1 MWAEISRLWGIK
13 EETMDTVKIGWG
25 RSEISMEGPISIP
38 GQMYVRISKGVLDP
52 LYATAVCVDG
62 GAGQK
67 AVIFCSVDVVV
78 LGKGIIKET
87 MRRCKEKCPD
97 MPVEAIV
104 MNATHT
110 HSSINYWSDRV
121 VTPDGVEALAGQEVY
136 DHVCNKIVEACC
148 EAWTSRKA
156 GGIGYGYGYA
166 VVGHSR
172 RVCYSIDRGAADPLG
187 AAPNGHAVMYGGTNR
202 PEFSHYEA
210 GADHFLNVMFTF
222 DGQEKLTGMILNVP
236 CPSQVSGGFEM
247 LSSDY
252 WHDVR
257 ELVKTEFGPDV
268 KIVTQCGCAGDLSP
282 RILHYWKA
290 QARRM
295 ELKYGM
301 GYDPYNNPRNSP
313 GNINKCMSER
323 KDIAERIVQGA
334 KEVYSWAKKEIFTQL
349 PVDHVSKELTLRK
362 RMITEE
368 EKQWCE
374 DNIAYMEAN
383 IPDTSTSTPEEVR
396 EAVSRFQSVKNRNKR
411 AIDRFHTQNEEPT
424 QQMLT
429 HVCRIGDICFATNR
443 FELYMD
449 YMHRMQARSPF
460 IQTFTIQMAGTE
472 ESCYLAT
479 ERGIANKGYSASLFC
494 NQIGAE
500 GGQQIVEET
509 LVILNE
515 MKAKDEA

>member
-1 MWAEISRLWGIK
+1 
-13 EETMDTVKIGWG
+13 MDTVKIGWG
-25 RSEISMEGPISIP
+25 RREISMDGPVSIP
-38 GQMYVRISKGVLDP
+38 GQMHVRISRGVLDP

-62 GAGQK
+62 GEGQK

-78 LGKGIIKET
+78 LGKKIIQET
-87 MRRCKEKCPD
+87 MRRAKEKCPD

-121 VTPDGVEALAGQEVY
+121 VTPDGVEALAGQQVY
-136 DHVCNKIVEACC
+136 DHVCNNIVSAVC
-148 EAWTSRKA
+148 EAWTSRTE

-172 RVCYSIDRGAADPLG
+172 RSCYFIDRGAADPLS
-187 AAPNGHAVMYGGTNR
+187 AAPNGHAVMYGGTAR
-202 PEFSHYEA
+202 PDFSHYEA

-222 DGQEKLTGMILNVP
+222 DPQEKLTGMILNVP
-236 CPSQVSGGFEM
+236 CPSQTSEQFTM

-268 KIVTQCGCAGDLSP
+268 KIVTQCGCAGDISP
-282 RILHYWKA
+282 RILHYQKA
-290 QARRM
+290 QMRRM
-295 ELKYGM
+295 KLKYGM
-301 GYDPYNNPRNSP
+301 EYDIAKVVRDNPD
-313 GNINKCMSER
+313 GINKSMSER

-334 KEVYSWAKKEIFTQL
+334 KEVYGWARKEIYTQV
-349 PVDHVSKELTLRK
+349 PVDHEAKELQLKR
-362 RMITEE
+362 RMITDE

-374 DNIAYMEAN
+374 DNIAKMEAL
-383 IPDTSTSTPEEVR
+383 IPDPEKSTPEDYR
-396 EAVSRFQSVKNRNKR
+396 IAKSRYESIRNRNLR
-411 AIDRFHTQNEEPT
+411 AIARYETQNEEPT
-424 QQMLT
+424 QPHLT
-429 HVCRIGDICFATNR
+429 HVARIGDICFATNR

-460 IQTFTIQMAGTE
+460 LQTFTIQMAGTE

-509 LVILNE
+509 LAILNE
-515 MKAKDEA
+515 MKAKDEQ

>member
-1 MWAEISRLWGIK
+1 
-13 EETMDTVKIGWG
+13 MDTVKIGWG
-25 RSEISMEGPISIP
+25 RREITMDGPVSIP
-38 GQMYVRISKGVLDP
+38 GQMRVRISQGVLDP

-62 GAGQK
+62 GEGQK
-67 AVIFCSVDVVV
+67 TVIFCSVDVVV
-78 LGKGIIKET
+78 LGKRIIQET
-87 MRRCKEKCPD
+87 VRRCKERYPE
-97 MPVEAIV
+97 MPAEAIV

-121 VTPDGVEALAGQEVY
+121 VTPDGFEALAGQEVY
-136 DHVCNKIVEACC
+136 DHVCNNIVDACC
-148 EAWTSRKA
+148 EAWTSRKE
-156 GGIGYGYGYA
+156 GGVGYGYGYA
-166 VVGHSR
+166 VVAHSR
-172 RVCYSIDRGAADPLG
+172 RTCYFVDRGAADPL
-187 AAPNGHAVMYGGTNR
+187 AMAPNGHAVMYGGTAR
-202 PEFSHYEA
+202 PDFSHYEA

-222 DGQEKLTGMILNVP
+222 DAAEKLTGMILNVP
-236 CPSQVSGGFEM
+236 CPSQVSENLEV

-282 RILHYWKA
+282 RILHYGKA

-295 ELKYGM
+295 KLKYDM
-301 GYDPYNNPRNSP
+301 GYDPALIKNLNEHDM
-313 GNINKCMSER
+313 NKRMSER

-334 KEVYSWAKKEIFTQL
+334 KEIYGWAKKEIFTQV
-349 PVDHVSKELTLRK
+349 PVDHEAKVLHLKK
-362 RMITEE
+362 RMITEQ
-368 EKQWCE
+368 EKQECE
-374 DNIAYMEAN
+374 DNIEKMKAL
-383 IPDTSTSTPEEVR
+383 IPDPEKCSPKEYRVAKSSYESIR
-396 EAVSRFQSVKNRNKR
+396 NRNLR
-411 AIDRFHTQNEEPT
+411 AIDRYEHQNEEPT
-424 QQMLT
+424 QEHLT
-429 HVCRIGDICFATNR
+429 HVARIGDICFATNR

-460 IQTFTIQMAGTE
+460 LQTFTIQMAGTE

-509 LVILNE
+509 LAILNE
-515 MKAKDEA
+515 MKAKDEQ

>member
-1 MWAEISRLWGIK
+1 M
-13 EETMDTVKIGWG
+13 MDTVKIGWG
-25 RSEISMEGPISIP
+25 RREISLDGPVSIP

-62 GAGQK
+62 GQGQK

-87 MRRCKEKCPD
+87 ARRCKERYPD

-121 VTPDGVEALAGQEVY
+121 VTADGFEALAGKTVY
-136 DHVCNKIVEACC
+136 DHVCNNIVEACC
-148 EAWTSRKA
+148 EAWTTRKE

-172 RVCYSIDRGAADPLG
+172 RSCYFVDRGAADPLG
-187 AAPNGHAVMYGGTNR
+187 VAPNGHAVMYGGTAR
-202 PEFSHYEA
+202 PDFSHYEA

-222 DGQEKLTGMILNVP
+222 DPLEKLTGMILNVP
-236 CPSQVSGGFEM
+236 CPSQVSENFEM

-257 ELVKTEFGPDV
+257 ELVKTEFGEDV

-282 RILHYWKA
+282 RILHYGKA

-295 ELKYGM
+295 KLKYDM
-301 GYDPYNNPRNSP
+301 GYDLAKAHHLSQDD
-313 GNINKCMSER
+313 INKRMSER

-334 KEVYSWAKKEIFTQL
+334 KEVYSWAKKEIFTQV
-349 PVDHVSKELTLRK
+349 PVDHMSKEMMLKR
-362 RMITEE
+362 RMITDE
-368 EKQWCE
+368 EKKWCE
-374 DNIAYMEAN
+374 DNIAFMEKN
-383 IPDTSTSTPEEVR
+383 IPSDKEGTPEQIRV
-396 EAVSRFQSVKNRNKR
+396 AVSRFESVRNRNLR
-411 AIDRFHTQNEEPT
+411 AIDRYKTQKEDPM
-424 QQMLT
+424 QPHLT
-429 HVCRIGDICFATNR
+429 HVVRIGDICFATNR

-460 IQTFTIQMAGTE
+460 LQTFTVQMAGTE
-472 ESCYLAT
+472 ESCYLASA
-479 ERGIANKGYSASLFC
+479 RGIANKGYSASLFC

-500 GGQQIVEET
+500 GGQQLVEET
-509 LVILNE
+509 LELLNE
-515 MKAKDEA
+515 MKAKDGQ

>member
-1 MWAEISRLWGIK
+1 
-13 EETMDTVKIGWG
+13 MDTVKIGWG
-25 RSEISMEGPISIP
+25 RREISLEGPVSIP
-38 GQMYVRISKGVLDP
+38 GQMHVRISKGVLDP

-67 AVIFCSVDVVV
+67 TVIFCSVDVVV
-78 LGKGIIKET
+78 LGKGIIRET
-87 MRRCKEKCPD
+87 ARRCKERFPD
-97 MPVEAIV
+97 MPAEAIV

-136 DHVCNKIVEACC
+136 DHVCNNIVDACC
-148 EAWTSRKA
+148 EAWISRKE

-172 RVCYSIDRGAADPLG
+172 RTCYFIDRGAADPLG
-187 AAPNGHAVMYGGTNR
+187 IAPNGHAVMYGGTAR
-202 PEFSHYEA
+202 PDFSHFEA

-222 DGQEKLTGMILNVP
+222 DAKEKLTGMLLNVP
-236 CPSQVSGGFEM
+236 CPSQVSENFEM

-257 ELVKTEFGPDV
+257 QLVKTEFGEDV
-268 KIVTQCGCAGDLSP
+268 LIVTQCGCAGDLSP
-282 RILHYWKA
+282 RILHYGKA

-295 ELKYGM
+295 KLKYDM
-301 GYDPYNNPRNSP
+301 GYDPAQLKSLNEHD
-313 GNINKCMSER
+313 INKRMSER
-323 KDIAERIVQGA
+323 KDIAERIVAGA
-334 KEVYSWAKKEIFTQL
+334 KEVYGWAKKEIFTQL
-349 PVDHVSKELTLRK
+349 PVDHEAKVMHLKR

-374 DNIAYMEAN
+374 DNIAQMESL
-383 IPDTSTSTPEEVR
+383 IPDPEKCTPEEYR
-396 EAVSRFQSVKNRNKR
+396 YAKSRYESIRNRNKR
-411 AIDRFHTQNEEPT
+411 AIDRYEHQNEEPT
-424 QQMLT
+424 QEHLT
-429 HVCRIGDICFATNR
+429 HVARIGDICFATNR

-460 IQTFTIQMAGTE
+460 LQTFTVQMAGTE
-472 ESCYLAT
+472 ESCYLAS

-500 GGQQIVEET
+500 GGQQLVEET
-509 LVILNE
+509 LEILNA